1 MYFYRLAVR
10 WNTKRTFSGK
20 LLNCLAGIFCSGDR
34 QEALND
40 GSIWQSGALRCR
52 RWCSVSSPN
61 LLLTGTCQ
69 RRLVLGQRRSSLLWR
84 ATTSFKT
91 VIELFELKITSSD
104 RLHNHVLFHPTMITY
119 RRKRFRVRER
129 SLLDNK
135 RSSGLFAAAE
145 RERESCQWNLT
156 NVCSLHRQ
164 TENWFVPLLPPLPR
178 KKFWFLKCR
187 FIKRVF
193 LLCYSRISQE
203 TGDAPYIQ

>member
-91 VIELFELKITSSD
+91 VIELFELKITSYD

-145 RERESCQWNLT
+145 RERE
-156 NVCSLHRQ
+156 
-164 TENWFVPLLPPLPR
+164 LPMKPHERLFTPPTDR
-178 KKFWFLKCR
+178 KLIRSTF
-187 FIKRVF
+187 
-193 LLCYSRISQE
+193 
-203 TGDAPYIQ
+203 APSPP